1 MRPNWLLE
9 QPEIDENDL
18 PPIGEAVIVRC
29 PNFQCLA
36 YRGRTNQWWD
46 AIDGEELAHVLEVVY
61 RFCRQ

>member
-1 MRPNWLLE
+1 MRPNTLLE

-18 PPIGEAVIVRC
+18 PAVGEPVIVRC

-46 AIDGEELAHVLEVVY
+46 ASDGEELTDVLEVVY
-61 RFCRQ
+61 RFCR

>member
-1 MRPNWLLE
+1 MRPNSLLE

-18 PPIGEAVIVRC
+18 PAIGEPVIVRC

-46 AIDGEELAHVLEVVY
+46 ATDGEELSDVLEIVY
-61 RFCRQ
+61 RFSR